1 MIQLIVGLGNP
12 GNRYAQTRH
21 NVGVWLVEALGAQ
34 ASTTLSTQVK
44 FHGQHAKI
52 NIGGKSVHLLVPTT
66 YMNDSGRAVRAV
78 AQFYKIEP
86 EAILVIHDELDLPC
100 GNVRYKQGGGHGGHN
115 GLRDIVSNLSSREFY
130 RLRIGIDHPGHKDQ
144 VSDYV
149 LHAPSK
155 VQQAEIETAIDRAI
169 GYIPEIITG
178 TLPENKVNL

>member
-1 MIQLIVGLGNP
+1 MN
-12 GNRYAQTRH
+12 H
-21 NVGVWLVEALGAQ
+21 N
-34 ASTTLSTQVK
+34 
-44 FHGQHAKI
+44 
-52 NIGGKSVHLLVPTT
+52 
-66 YMNDSGRAVRAV
+66 
-78 AQFYKIEP
+78 
-86 EAILVIHDELDLPC
+86 LDII
-100 GNVRYKQGGGHGGHN
+100 
-115 GLRDIVSNLSSREFY
+115 DIVSNLSSREFY